1 MYSFHVY
8 SLQSKK
14 STTQKGANTKQII
27 QKKYKNQ
34 NKITK
39 KKHKLTQLVSCS
51 KARVEG
57 ADPYY
62 YRTKD

>member
-14 STTQKGANTKQII
+14 SKTQKGANTKQII

-39 KKHKLTQLVSCS
+39 KTPQINEISILQQSES
-51 KARVEG
+51 
-57 ADPYY
+57 
-62 YRTKD
+62 